1 VVVSPR
7 QIARYLRRKAGRL
20 IYLAR
25 GVEEDT
31 QKLYGPNP
39 NDISSEERTGRMRIP
54 KPSG

>member
-1 VVVSPR
+1 MVSPR
-7 QIARYLRRKAGRL
+7 QIARHLRRKAGRL
-20 IYLAR
+20 IYVAR

-39 NDISSEERTGRMRIP
+39 NDISPEERTGRMRMP

>member
-1 VVVSPR
+1 MVSPQ

-39 NDISSEERTGRMRIP
+39 NDISPEERTGQMRMP
-54 KPSG
+54 KPSS

>member
-1 VVVSPR
+1 MVSPQ

-31 QKLYGPNP
+31 QELYGPNP
-39 NDISSEERTGRMRIP
+39 NDISPEARTGQMRMP
-54 KPSG
+54 KPSS